1 MDKRKA
7 ILDATAKLINE
18 HGLQNTP
25 MSMIAK
31 AADVGAGT
39 IYRHFANKDELVVAV
54 YTSLLADLDRVLS
67 DLIDMESL
75 YTGPVK
81 VRFFLYWRK
90 FFEYHQAHPEQTNLL
105 VYLGMSPYI
114 KELIKDI
121 PNQSTE
127 VFYKI
132 LMDGQAEL
140 LIKSNVE
147 IEVLIK
153 YILGGMTNIARQ
165 NEGRLSDEM
174 VERIIQMA
182 WDGIK
187 A

>member
-31 AADVGAGT
+31 AAGVGAGT
-39 IYRHFANKDELVVAV
+39 IYRHFANKEELVVAV
-54 YTSLLADLDRVLS
+54 YTSLLSDFDKVLS
-67 DLIDMESL
+67 ESMDVSSL

-81 VRFFLYWRK
+81 VRFFLLWRK
-90 FFEYHQAHPEQTNLL
+90 FFDYHQAHPEQANLL
-105 VYLGMSPYI
+105 TYLGMSPYI

-127 VFYKI
+127 AFYKI
-132 LMDGQAEL
+132 LVDGQAEL
-140 LIKSNVE
+140 LIKQDVD
-147 IEVLIK
+147 IETLIK
-153 YILGGMTNIARQ
+153 YILGGMTNIARL
-165 NEGRLSDEM
+165 NEGRLSDDM
-174 VERIIQMA
+174 VDHIIQMA
-182 WDGIK
+182 WDGVK